1 MSSAPA
7 TDSACDSDSL
17 RVEDADRS
25 LGVLAWIGFSKAAF
39 WLLVGSF
46 LLLLASVKLHGPGML
61 AKHAWLTYG
70 RIQPAGWTALVYGFA
85 GQAGAVIGLWLV
97 ARASRQRLQAGVLSW
112 AALGLWN
119 VGVLAGVIGILAGYS
134 TGREWMEM
142 PLGALAVLVVAGG
155 LLGAV
160 AWFTYAS
167 RTESNPY
174 PSAWFVLLAFL
185 SFVWV
190 GTVALLMFEG
200 DTARGVVQVLLQR
213 WFANGAA
220 RLWLGGITLAILLHA
235 LPLAAGRPLASRG
248 LALTTFWC
256 LTFFAPWA
264 VAGHGDPLPR
274 WVISA
279 GVAGA
284 LLAGIGILAAG
295 LNGWSTL
302 EGRVSHVTQSL
313 RGRLLLVAGLLYVG
327 GGLLKLI
334 FSLASFSK
342 SFALTWATM
351 GFDWAVVGAAVLA
364 ILAVAPEVFARATGR
379 ELPTGLVAL
388 NAWLS
393 LAGVLI
399 VTVAFVAAGVLQGLK
414 LSGGQVPFVDA
425 LAGSMHLVRLT
436 TLGLMALLAGQ
447 VALVLAITLAWKE
460 QLLHG
465 ATVVRGWM
473 APTTGKT
480 LGVRS

>member
-1 MSSAPA
+1 M
-7 TDSACDSDSL
+7 
-17 RVEDADRS
+17 
-25 LGVLAWIGFSKAAF
+25 GVLAWIGFSKAAL

-61 AKHAWLTYG
+61 AKYEWLTYG

-97 ARASRQRLQAGVLSW
+97 SRASRQRLQSGVLSW

-119 VGVLAGVIGILAGYS
+119 LGVLAGVVGILAGYS

-142 PLGALAVLVVAGG
+142 PLGALAVLVVASG

-160 AWFTYAS
+160 AWLTYAA

-200 DTARGVVQVLLQR
+200 ETARGVVQVLLQR

-248 LALTTFWC
+248 LALTTFWA
-256 LTFFAPWA
+256 LTFFGPWA

-279 GVAGA
+279 GVAGGV
-284 LLAGIGILAAG
+284 LAGIGILAAG

-302 EGRVSHVTQSL
+302 EGRVSHVTETL
-313 RGRLLLVAGLLYVG
+313 RGRLLLAAGLLYVG
-327 GGLLKLI
+327 GGLLKLV
-334 FSLASFSK
+334 FSLAPYSK
-342 SFALTWATM
+342 SFSLTWATM

-364 ILAVAPEVFARATGR
+364 ILAVAPDVFARATGR
-379 ELPTGLVAL
+379 ALPSGLVAL

-399 VTVAFVAAGVLQGLK
+399 VTAAFVVAGVLQGLK
-414 LSGGQVPFVDA
+414 LSGGQAPFVDA
-425 LAGSMHLVRLT
+425 LASSMHLVRLT
-436 TLGLMALLAGQ
+436 TLGLMALLGGQ
-447 VALVLAITLAWKE
+447 LALVLAITVAWKE
-460 QLLHG
+460 QLTHG
-465 ATVVRGWM
+465 VSLVRGWM
-473 APTTGKT
+473 APTAGKT